1 MHRALSP
8 PSSQVSQMAYPFDW
22 RPTHTAA
29 HSERMHLRSPEPV
42 DAYAATLL
50 LNSTQEPHFHTT
62 AARLRTSWDRHPTRT
77 LVVGE
82 PGQPRGL
89 LTLWAPEFHPTH
101 LWIGLHLHP
110 DHRADDTTPTL
121 LHAARDAARAQ
132 GRTHLWLSV
141 REDYLSTA
149 PDLTTRGLREVHR
162 TFGGGLH
169 LRDWTD
175 PTPNLR
181 QELEAR
187 GYHFTP
193 AQPHAD
199 DPRLH
204 DLYARTRDHKVTA
217 APTIPEASPTLTGED
232 VLWDAAHLA
241 WQGEELIG
249 ISLPET
255 SRLDAWNAVLTVT
268 PEHRRQG
275 VGRALLALTARALRE
290 QGFTFLN
297 AAGSARDMAYLR
309 VLRQVGANIEPD
321 WIAWETPC

>member
-1 MHRALSP
+1 MHI
-8 PSSQVSQMAYPFDW
+8 
-22 RPTHTAA
+22 
-29 HSERMHLRSPEPV
+29 RSPEPV

-62 AARLRTSWDRHPTRT
+62 AAQLRTSWDRHPTRT

-89 LTLWAPEFHPTH
+89 LTLWPPDFHPTH

-110 DHRADDTTPTL
+110 DHRADDTAPTL
-121 LHAARDAARAQ
+121 MHAAREAARAQ
-132 GRTHLWLSV
+132 GLTHLWLSV

-149 PDLTTRGLREVHR
+149 PDLPTLGLHEVHR

-175 PTPNLR
+175 PTPDLR

-204 DLYARTRDHKVTA
+204 DLYTRTRDHKVTA
-217 APTIPEASPTLTGED
+217 APTIPAASPILADED
-232 VLWDAAHLA
+232 TLWDAAHLA

-255 SRLDAWNAVLTVT
+255 SRLNAWNAVLTVA
-268 PEHRRQG
+268 PDHRRRG
-275 VGRALLALTARALRE
+275 VGRALLALTARALQN
-290 QGFTFLN
+290 QGITFLN
-297 AAGSARDMAYLR
+297 TAGSAADRAYLR
-309 VLRQVGANIEPD
+309 ALRQVGANIEPD
-321 WIAWETPC
+321 WIAWEGSC